1 MGGRCGF
8 DGVSYS
14 SGGGGGFYGGQAA
27 GYRRTLFKL
36 VVEGPRIYP
45 VIRDA

>member
-1 MGGRCGF
+1 MVLMAFRIPLVEEEAF
-8 DGVSYS
+8 MDD
-14 SGGGGGFYGGQAA
+14 QAA

-36 VVEGPRIYP
+36 VVEDPRIYP